1 MTIDKGFGS
10 DAMSVAVR
18 HPWIESG
25 RERTTLT
32 VQKWDDDQTEWAIGK
47 LGFRGVI
54 PEITPDMFAMVGV
67 KPYDTYVYEGNLI
80 TLAGWNQF
88 FLGGIIGTT
97 GTKFSAT
104 VGRIGVGTSVSAAT
118 SADTALGSIASM
130 TGNNWI
136 LCGANPTVQTAAS
149 PATAIFTATFGATAA
164 VGAWNEF
171 AIDQGTASAGPT
183 VTATAPMMNHSAN
196 IGAGTKA
203 GGTWTATA
211 TLSFT

>member
-1 MTIDKGFGS
+1 MANDRGFGADRMGIAAS
-10 DAMSVAVR
+10 APM
-18 HPWIESG
+18 IESG
-25 RERTTLT
+25 RERTFLYI
-32 VQKWDDDQTEWAIGK
+32 QKWDDDQTDWVRAKMGNPRETIP
-47 LGFRGVI
+47 GVYF
-54 PEITPDMFAMVGV
+54 ERFNV
-67 KPYDTYVYEGNLI
+67 KPYATHTYFGNLI

-97 GTKFSAT
+97 GTKFSTT
-104 VGRIGVGTSVSAAT
+104 VGRIGIGTSVSAAAAT
-118 SADTALGSIASM
+118 DTALGSIASL

-136 LCGANPTVQTAAS
+136 LCGANPTVQTASS

-183 VTATAPMMNHSAN
+183 VTAVAPMMNHSAN

-203 GGTWTATA
+203 AGTWTATA